1 MFGCMLQNTEIH
13 ALKNTNLYFLSYE
26 WCPQVVRPALCS
38 ADSLSSGPTTVVLFS
53 IVKVASQSNLAAG
66 APGIRFK
73 FQAEG

>member
-1 MFGCMLQNTEIH
+1 MVPPGCQASAVFG
-13 ALKNTNLYFLSYE
+13 
-26 WCPQVVRPALCS
+26 
-38 ADSLSSGPTTVVLFS
+38 LSSGPTTVVLFS